1 LNLSPHLTL
10 YDFVWSGVA
19 QQLGINNNLPP
30 VLLDAA
36 KRTAA
41 MFECICPELSTQA
54 GYGVQVFLSSAYRS
68 PALNAAIGSRPSSE
82 HTKALALDFTAP
94 SFGSPLVVCRALL
107 PFHARLGVG
116 RITPEYS
123 WVHVSSRAPANPVNR
138 VWTLAGK
145 IMCQGLLRLKV
156 VNPCGVVQ

>member
-1 LNLSPHLTL
+1 MNLSPHLTL

-19 QQLGINNNLPP
+19 QQLGINNDLPP
-30 VLLDAA
+30 VFLDAA

-68 PALNAAIGSRPSSE
+68 PALNAAIGSSLNSE
-82 HTKALALDFTAP
+82 HTNALALDFTAP
-94 SFGSPLVVCRALL
+94 SFASPLVVCRALRPCL
-107 PFHARLGVG
+107 ARLGIG

-123 WVHVSSRAPANPVNR
+123 WVHVSTRARVNPVNR
-138 VWTLAGK
+138 VLTLAGK
-145 IMCQGLLRLKV
+145 ILCQ
-156 VNPCGVVQ
+156 

>member
-1 LNLSPHLTL
+1 LSSHLTL

-19 QQLGINNNLPP
+19 QQLGINNDLPP

-41 MFECICPELSTQA
+41 MFECICTELSTQA
-54 GYGVQVFLSSAYRS
+54 GYGVPVFLSCAYRS
-68 PALNAAIGSRPSSE
+68 PALNATIGLRPNSV

-94 SFGSPLVVCRALL
+94 SFGSPLVVCRALRPCL
-107 PFHARLGVG
+107 ARLGIG

-123 WVHVSSRAPANPVNR
+123 WVHVSTRAPANPVNR
-138 VWTLAGK
+138 VLTLAGK
-145 IMCQGLLRLKV
+145 FKCQGLWRLEF